1 MISASASTSSTSGSG
16 PRAGRRRSRSSREI
30 PRWWSAAISR
40 PRPGNSGLLA
50 IRSGRRQCRRGE
62 RSRGRVRCQI
72 GPKRQHEP
80 GRQTLAGFL
89 ATDARQPPPDAG
101 RTAMTTISAD
111 AAATVA
117 RCLSAR
123 RPSPATITIFGA
135 GGDLTKRLI
144 MPALYNLVRADR
156 LPDEF
161 AIIGFDH
168 NDQTTDAWRQNLT
181 ETVHTFARAG
191 KGEAIDEQAWS
202 WLVGRMQ
209 YMRGDF
215 TQPDSFS
222 QLGKLL
228 ADQQKRQNG
237 TANVLFYLAVADRFF
252 APVIEQL
259 DRAGLTR
266 QSEGAWR
273 RVIVEKP
280 FGHDFASAE
289 TLNARILKVLSE
301 DQVYRID
308 HFLGKETVQNI
319 LVLRFANGIFEP
331 LWNRDHVDHIQI
343 TAAETVGVE
352 TRGRFYEQTG
362 ALRAMVP
369 NHLFQLLA
377 MIGMEPPISFDAD
390 AVRAKK
396 TELFQAIH
404 PISSDD
410 AVRGQYGAGVVLGQK
425 VRGYRQEPNV
435 APESTTET
443 YVALKVG
450 IDNWRWAGVPFYLR
464 TGKHLSART
473 TEIAVQFRQ
482 APHAHFTATPCARRP
497 AKHLLLRIQPDE
509 GLSLG
514 FSAKRPAAEIEI
526 DGVDMNFSY
535 ADSFAPLASVGYETL
550 IYDCL
555 IGDATLFQRAD
566 TVEAAWCA
574 VQGLLDAWART
585 PANDFPNYAAGSA
598 GPAAADRLLAR
609 DGHAWLPITAS
620 HPHAGH
626 SA

>member
-1 MISASASTSSTSGSG
+1 
-16 PRAGRRRSRSSREI
+16 
-30 PRWWSAAISR
+30 
-40 PRPGNSGLLA
+40 
-50 IRSGRRQCRRGE
+50 
-62 RSRGRVRCQI
+62 
-72 GPKRQHEP
+72 
-80 GRQTLAGFL
+80 
-89 ATDARQPPPDAG
+89 
-101 RTAMTTISAD
+101 MTTISMD
-111 AAATVA
+111 AATTVA
-117 RCLSAR
+117 RCLSAG
-123 RPSPATITIFGA
+123 RPSPATMVIFGA

-144 MPALYNLVRADR
+144 MPALYNLVRADK

-161 AIIGFDH
+161 AIIGVDH
-168 NDQTTDAWRQNLT
+168 NDRTTQAWRQNLT
-181 ETVHTFARAG
+181 ETMQDFARAG
-191 KGEAIDEQAWS
+191 GREGKGEVIDEQAWS
-202 WLVGRMQ
+202 WLVGRMH
-209 YMRGDF
+209 YMCGDF
-215 TQPDSFS
+215 TAPNTFS
-222 QLGKLL
+222 QLGRLL
-228 ADQQKRQNG
+228 ADQQKGQNG

-252 APVIEQL
+252 GPVIEQL
-259 DRAGLTR
+259 GRAGLTR
-266 QSEGAWR
+266 QSEGGWR

-289 TLNARILKVLSE
+289 ALNAQILKVLSE
-301 DQVYRID
+301 GQIYRID

-343 TAAETVGVE
+343 TAAEIVGVE
-352 TRGRFYEQTG
+352 ARGRFYEQTG
-362 ALRAMVP
+362 ALRDMVP

-396 TELFQAIH
+396 TELFRAIH

-410 AVRGQYGAGVVLGQK
+410 AVRGQYGPGVVLGEK
-425 VRGYRQEPNV
+425 VQGYRQEPTV
-435 APESTTET
+435 AKDSMTET

-482 APHAHFTATPCARRP
+482 APYALFRDTPVERLP
-497 AKHLLLRIQPDE
+497 ANILTLRIQPDE
-509 GLSLG
+509 GLSVS
-514 FSAKRPAAEIEI
+514 FSAKRPGAEIEI
-526 DGVDMNFSY
+526 DGVEMDFAY
-535 ADSFAPLASVGYETL
+535 RDYFAPLASVGYETL

-574 VQGLLDAWART
+574 VQGLLDVWARV
-585 PANDFPNYAAGSA
+585 PATDFPNYAAGSA
-598 GPAAADRLLAR
+598 GPQAADRLLAR
-609 DGHAWLPITAS
+609 DKRTWLPIAN
-620 HPHAGH
+620 HMHGRH